1 MTNPEPKPR
10 GVVVIVED
18 DDITRA
24 VLSESL
30 TEAGFNVIEAVDA
43 DDANMLLEHG
53 ATGIHAL
60 VTDNSMPGSM
70 NGIKLA
76 RLAREKWPWINLV
89 VAAQLV
95 DPGASL
101 PPGCRY
107 FPKPYRVAHILEH
120 LQTVGQR

>member
-1 MTNPEPKPR
+1 M
-10 GVVVIVED
+10 ED
-18 DDITRA
+18 DDIIRNA
-24 VLSESL
+24 LLESL

-53 ATGIHAL
+53 ATGIYAL
-60 VTDNSMPGSM
+60 ITDNSMPGSM

-89 VAAQLV
+89 VAARLV
-95 DPGASL
+95 DPGANL

-120 LQTVGQR
+120 LELVGQR